1 MRNWVMS
8 GAILAL
14 IGCSTST
21 TPGGAPDE
29 TRTEMPA
36 AADLSTS
43 MEVEVADGTVRFV
56 LHVTN
61 SSAQPITLEF
71 ANAQRYD
78 FEVED
83 ASAGLLWRWS
93 DGQMFAQMLGEEV
106 IPAGSTRDYT
116 ASWQYGNRVGRF
128 YAHGRVTASNRKI
141 VQRTEFEIQ
150 KR

>member
-1 MRNWVMS
+1 MRNWVVS
-8 GAILAL
+8 CAVVAL
-14 IGCSTST
+14 IGCSTGT

-29 TRTEMPA
+29 TRTDMPA

-83 ASAGLLWRWS
+83 ASAGKLWRWS

-106 IPAGSTRDYT
+106 IPAGSTRDFT
-116 ASWQYGNRVGRF
+116 ASWQYGKREGRF
-128 YAHGRVTASNRKI
+128 DAVGRVTAMNRRI
-141 VQRTEFEIQ
+141 EQRTEFEIR